1 MSFAWG
7 VREREREKKEK
18 EDHANAKKEFD
29 LGMLYFV
36 DLKLFISFL

>member
-29 LGMLYFV
+29 LG
-36 DLKLFISFL
+36 SFY